1 MNNNK
6 YNIRVRNNCPICNIE
21 VIHPLL
27 TNLYD
32 DRFGQIDEYS
42 ISYCPSCDFSFLRE
56 LLSKDDIKT
65 LYNRYYPY
73 EDITNKRLSWKNLN
87 GIFQKLLRW
96 LSGNIDLAYYALPG
110 QKVLDVGCGKGVS
123 LQILRLN
130 GAIGTGL
137 EIDERCIKHLEDEKL
152 KSFKGTLKEYAKATE
167 ERYDLIIMNQF
178 LEHEYDPLTV
188 LRTAK
193 SLLNYDGKIIVSC
206 PNYNS
211 IWRIR
216 YNKNWI
222 HWHVPF
228 HVSCFSKTSLAIMS
242 ANLGLEIEKF
252 STRTPLDWAAM
263 NFYMRKRNP
272 VRGFKNDKW
281 RFSYPVLQKMMFIPD
296 NVSYGFINQGDAIL
310 VSLKRK
316 G

>member
-1 MNNNK
+1 
-6 YNIRVRNNCPICNIE
+6 
-21 VIHPLL
+21 L

-42 ISYCPSCDFSFLRE
+42 VAYCPNCDFSFLRE
-56 LLSKDDIKT
+56 LISTDDIKA

-73 EDITNKRLSWKNLN
+73 EGITNTKLSWRYSN
-87 GIFQKLLRW
+87 GLFQKLLRS
-96 LSGNIDLAYYALPG
+96 LTGNIDLAYYALPG

-137 EIDERCIKHLEDEKL
+137 EIDERCIKHLRSEDLTCIE
-152 KSFKGTLKEYAKATE
+152 GTLEKYAKTTK
-167 ERYDLIIMNQF
+167 ERYDLIIMNQL
-178 LEHEYDPLTV
+178 LEHEYNPITV

-193 SLLNYDGKIIVSC
+193 GLLNYNGKIMVSC

-216 YNKNWI
+216 YKGNWI

-228 HVSCFSKTSLAIMS
+228 HVSYFTKKSFSMMS
-242 ANLGLEIEKF
+242 SYLGLEIEKF
-252 STRTPLDWAAM
+252 LTRTPLDWAAM

-272 VRGFKNDKW
+272 VRGYKNDKW
-281 RFSYPVLQKMMFIPD
+281 RFSYPILQKMLFIPD
-296 NVSYGFINQGDAIL
+296 NVFSSFINQGDAIL
-310 VSLKRK
+310 VSLKVKR
-316 G
+316 